1 MNGMQ
6 AACDRQDAHCRT
18 VTEHGHRVPES
29 PALLPHIDV
38 CVRALVV
45 DAICVPRTVAC
56 LFVYFWSMRS
66 VAICNDFVLCTRAD
80 GAVILV
86 TMFSMCGFVE

>member
-1 MNGMQ
+1 MECKLH
-6 AACDRQDAHCRT
+6 ACDRQDAHCRT
-18 VTEHGHRVPES
+18 VEHGHRVPES

-56 LFVYFWSMRS
+56 LFVYISGTMRS
-66 VAICNDFVLCTRAD
+66 VAIMTLLCAHVRR
-80 GAVILV
+80 VRSY
-86 TMFSMCGFVE
+86 F